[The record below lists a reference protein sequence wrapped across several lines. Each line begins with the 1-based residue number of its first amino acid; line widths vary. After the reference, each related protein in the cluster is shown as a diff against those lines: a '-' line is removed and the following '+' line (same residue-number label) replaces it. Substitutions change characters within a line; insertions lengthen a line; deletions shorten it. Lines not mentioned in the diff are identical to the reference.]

1 MGYFLQANDYREQK
15 PTIPEKF
22 SEVYDLNVS
31 GSSFQSLSSARF
43 YDSGPHLRS
52 LIEKPLS
59 HVSPEL
65 IHNGLSHCP
74 VDMFHYARQQFPS
87 AAHPH
92 SDPEAIIADDTVNTE
107 PTFNDT
113 SSVPTFLHGGSHQL
127 QEGNLM
133 STHLKSNSMIRSE
146 NRPLQP
152 SNSLNHFLP
161 EKARELAYSSTVF
174 SEKDI
179 LLEMRNVG
187 INPHGNQ

>member
-1 MGYFLQANDYREQK
+1 M
-15 PTIPEKF
+15 
-22 SEVYDLNVS
+22 NVA
-31 GSSFQSLSSARF
+31 GSAFQSLSSARF
-43 YDSGPHLRS
+43 YDKGPHLRS

-59 HVSPEL
+59 YVSPEL

-74 VDMFHYARQQFPS
+74 VDIFHYARQEFPS

-92 SDPEAIIADDTVNTE
+92 SDPEAIITDDTVNTQ
-107 PTFNDT
+107 PTSNGT

-152 SNSLNHFLP
+152 LQSSNSLNHFLT
-161 EKARELAYSSTVF
+161 EKARKLSYSSNVL

-187 INPHGNQ
+187 IDPHGNQ